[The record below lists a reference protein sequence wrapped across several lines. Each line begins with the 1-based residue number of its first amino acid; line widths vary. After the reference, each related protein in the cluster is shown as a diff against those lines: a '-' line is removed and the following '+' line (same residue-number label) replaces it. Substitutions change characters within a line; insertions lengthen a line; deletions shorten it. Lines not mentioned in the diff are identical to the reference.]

1 MGWLFMQS
9 LDGHSGP
16 RQYLDAQF
24 TFERD
29 GGLSCRVLRSALV
42 RMRTYYAAVERLQ
55 PDKPREVFALV
66 CLVRYNLRD
75 AEGNIFGYKHQS
87 EAVGACAAECLLAIL
102 DLLTPTDQP
111 DAVAWRER
119 CRAHAAQRA
128 SRPRLRPGQTV
139 VFAEPVAFSDG
150 RRFDRMTVV
159 IDPRHPRAVCFRPPD
174 GAGLYRI
181 PRLQD
186 RAYRVLDA

>member
-1 MGWLFMQS
+1 MGWLFMHS

-29 GGLSCRVLRSALV
+29 GGLRCRVLRSALV

-55 PDKPREVFALV
+55 LGKPREVFAVV
-66 CLVRYNLRD
+66 CPVRYNPRD
-75 AEGNIFGYKHQS
+75 AEGDIFGYKHQS
-87 EAVGACAAECLLAIL
+87 EAVGACAAECPLGIL
-102 DLLTPTDQP
+102 DLLTPTDEP

-128 SRPRLRPGQTV
+128 ARPRLRPGQVV
-139 VFAEPVAFSDG
+139 VFAEPIAFSDG
-150 RRFDRMTVV
+150 RRCDRMTVV
-159 IDPRHPRAVCFRPPD
+159 IDPRHPRAVRFRPPD
-174 GAGLYRI
+174 GGRLYRI
-181 PRLQD
+181 SRLRD